1 MQIFALGEGAEGE
14 IGGRERVGG
23 GISEEL
29 EEEEEEV
36 EITGRF
42 EEIAALADII
52 SKRSEKELEI

>member
-1 MQIFALGEGAEGE
+1 MQIFALGEGGEGE
-14 IGGRERVGG
+14 VGGRERVGG
-23 GISEEL
+23 GISEEV

-36 EITGRF
+36 EITGKF